1 LKSHYLTKYVLSLQA
16 TVEAFF
22 LVHAAPT
29 QPDDKKKVQQK
40 ETRVEQLAHIQEQ
53 PMAPLSDAVDDEK
66 SVPSPAAAPAVELPR
81 DTQKFLSFAETHRT
95 VLNQVS

>member
-1 LKSHYLTKYVLSLQA
+1 LWLQA

-40 ETRVEQLAHIQEQ
+40 ETRVEQLAHIQVRQELKTTDK
-53 PMAPLSDAVDDEK
+53 MFSDICFQILDK
-66 SVPSPAAAPAVELPR
+66 L
-81 DTQKFLSFAETHRT
+81 
-95 VLNQVS
+95 

>member
-1 LKSHYLTKYVLSLQA
+1 M
-16 TVEAFF
+16 EAFF

-40 ETRVEQLAHIQEQ
+40 ETRVEQLSHIQEQ
-53 PMAPLSDAVDDEK
+53 PLGPLSDVTDEER
-66 SVPSPAAAPAVELPR
+66 SGNPSTAAGTVVELPR

-95 VLNQVS
+95 VLNQVFLA

>member
-1 LKSHYLTKYVLSLQA
+1 VSSLELNPAKCYSTPFLLQA

-40 ETRVEQLAHIQEQ
+40 ETRVEQLAHIQ
-53 PMAPLSDAVDDEK
+53 
-66 SVPSPAAAPAVELPR
+66 
-81 DTQKFLSFAETHRT
+81 
-95 VLNQVS
+95 VSML